1 MSKATTW
8 TSLAGDRNWNTGGN
22 WTSGVGADGDTLGIA
37 SALTPTSNVPT
48 SGTFHFTIANGVTV
62 DLANWIAGDGTIG
75 NVTVNHSSA
84 VVTAGGYDVN
94 GNLTVT
100 LGRFSLLGSLSVL
113 GTLDVAA
120 GGTFVCDSINQVL
133 GATTNA
139 GTIIV
144 NAGGGFIFGDTVTN
158 TGTLDMSAAGATVD
172 FEGAG
177 GLAGSG
183 GTVKLGSDCACT
195 GVLNVTNCIWTV
207 AAGAVWTVDLAGA
220 LNVGLAPNLSLRL
233 ECVGTATLGSNLAVR
248 AFAIVSDALLA
259 GGGYTM
265 TLGAGGMTWTGTGAI
280 NDQTL
285 TLVLSASCTIAQR
298 GTNKFVSTTVPD
310 GITLT
315 VGSASQYGHYT
326 RALAGAG
333 TVAQAAA
340 RGLVFA
346 PSGNDTWT
354 FTGTINCILDVVA
367 ITGVLGIANALPIN
381 TNNKN
386 VIWYRSNSVTDTM
399 TIGGMNLG
407 TGSLTVYGP
416 AGGQLFTGTLTGPLT
431 CGTVNIGIVA
441 ALPYVGKFVMCDGVV
456 NEIGTLA
463 KGAGNTGTTNAI
475 TYAGTVKIGG
485 AQTLANL
492 TVDFAGAALI
502 ASAAAVSVNAAA
514 ATSVT
519 HTRGRLFSSSG
530 TNVLT
535 ADNFPALA
543 APMGA
548 WRGVVDG
555 GHNHAGS
562 IVFHKSAPSD
572 LTSLGVGD

>member
-22 WTSGVGADGDTLGIA
+22 WTSGVGADTDTLGISDA
-37 SALTPTSNVPT
+37 TKPTSNIPT
-48 SGTFHFTIANGVTV
+48 SGVFHFTIASGVTV
-62 DLANWIAGDGTIG
+62 ALKDWTNGGTIG
-75 NVTVNHSSA
+75 NVIVNHASA
-84 VVTAGGYDVN
+84 VVNPGDLDVE

-100 LGRFSLLGSLSVL
+100 LGRFSLLGGLSVL

-133 GATTNA
+133 GPTTNA
-139 GTIIV
+139 GTITV
-144 NAGGGFIFGDTVTN
+144 TAGGGLIFCGDVTN
-158 TGTLDMSAAGATVD
+158 TGTIDASAAGATVD

-195 GVLNVTNCIWTV
+195 GVLAVTNCTWTV
-207 AAGAVWTVDLAGA
+207 AVGAKWTVDYAGA
-220 LNVGLAPNLSLRL
+220 FNVGTAPNLWVGM
-233 ECVGTATLGSNLAVR
+233 ECLGTATLGADLAIYK
-248 AFAIVSDALLA
+248 FGIVSDALLEGA
-259 GGGYTM
+259 GHSM

-285 TLVLSASCTIAQR
+285 SLVLSASCTVAQR

-310 GITLT
+310 GMTLT

-333 TVAQAAA
+333 TVAQAGT

-367 ITGVLGIANALPIN
+367 ITGVVDITNALPIN

-386 VIWYRSNSVTDTM
+386 VIWYRSNSIADTM

-416 AGGQLFTGTLTGPLT
+416 AGGQLFTATLTGPLK
-431 CGTVNIGIVA
+431 CGAVNIGIVA
-441 ALPYVGKFVMCDGVV
+441 ALAYNGKLVMCDGVV
-456 NEIGTLA
+456 NEIGALA
-463 KGAGNTGTTNAI
+463 RGAGNTGTANAV
-475 TYAGTVKIGG
+475 TYAGNVKVGG

-492 TVDFAGAALI
+492 TVDFAGASLI
-502 ASAAAVSVNAAA
+502 ANTAAVSVNAAA

-519 HTRGRLFSSSG
+519 HTRGRLFTSG
-530 TNVLT
+530 TRVLT

-543 APMGA
+543 APNMSEG
-548 WRGVVDG
+548 RDSPNKRMPVVG
-555 GHNHAGS
+555 
-562 IVFHKSAPSD
+562 
-572 LTSLGVGD
+572 

>member
-1 MSKATTW
+1 
-8 TSLAGDRNWNTGGN
+8 
-22 WTSGVGADGDTLGIA
+22 
-37 SALTPTSNVPT
+37 
-48 SGTFHFTIANGVTV
+48 
-62 DLANWIAGDGTIG
+62 
-75 NVTVNHSSA
+75 
-84 VVTAGGYDVN
+84 
-94 GNLTVT
+94 
-100 LGRFSLLGSLSVL
+100 
-113 GTLDVAA
+113 
-120 GGTFVCDSINQVL
+120 
-133 GATTNA
+133 
-139 GTIIV
+139 
-144 NAGGGFIFGDTVTN
+144 VTN
-158 TGTLDMSAAGATVD
+158 TGTIDASAAGATVD

-195 GVLNVTNCIWTV
+195 GVLAVTNCTWIV
-207 AAGAVWTVDLAGA
+207 AVGAKWTVDYAGA
-220 LNVGLAPNLSLRL
+220 FNVGTAPNLWVGM
-233 ECVGTATLGSNLAVR
+233 ECLGTATLGADLALYK
-248 AFAIVSDALLA
+248 FGIVSDALLA

-285 TLVLSASCTIAQR
+285 SLVLAASCTVAQR

-310 GITLT
+310 GLTLT

-354 FTGTINCILDVVA
+354 FTGTINCVLDVVA
-367 ITGVLGIANALPIN
+367 ITGVIGITNALPIN

-399 TIGGMNLG
+399 TLGGMNLG

-416 AGGQLFTGTLTGPLT
+416 SGGQLFTATLTGALK
-431 CGTVNIGIVA
+431 CGTINVGIVA
-441 ALPYVGKFVMCDGVV
+441 ALAYNGKLVMCDGVV
-456 NEIGTLA
+456 NEIGALA
-463 KGAGNTGTTNAI
+463 RGAGNTGTTNAV
-475 TYAGTVKIGG
+475 TYAGTVKVGG

-502 ASAAAVSVNAAA
+502 ASAAAVSVNPAT

-519 HTRGRLFSSSG
+519 HTRGRLFSSG
-530 TNVLT
+530 TNMLT